1 MTQMPRLPLILRSA
15 LLVCVVT
22 ASSLATAQRTTSP
35 TSPCTETVV
44 RDTTSPFWREIWTQY
59 GRIDQAV
66 REKDTATLRS
76 LIAPDYHAVLPNGEV
91 WSYERTVAYQL
102 NGLMAVHDTRHM
114 SNSIIKLTAS
124 DDHATATVLQQWYR
138 TQTLQSAGPLH
149 RLETNAVQDE
159 HWERLLD
166 VWKRGKVENVHGGAV
181 FIDGKRVNVGVGL
194 PPYDPEA
201 PPFDPHDP
209 RPRRSVADT
218 LLGIITTRG
227 IGPAIQAYRALGQ
240 SPDFLV
246 TEVQLN
252 TLGYRLLGL
261 KRVPEAIEVFKLN
274 VAAYPRSAN
283 AYDSLGE
290 AYLTHG
296 DREEAI
302 RSYRRSLEL
311 NPQNANAVE
320 KLRTL
325 EKR

>member
-1 MTQMPRLPLILRSA
+1 MPRLSLLSRFA
-15 LLVCVVT
+15 LPVCVVA
-22 ASSLATAQRTTSP
+22 ASSLATAQGTTTP
-35 TSPCTETVV
+35 TTQCTETVV
-44 RDTTSPFWREIWTQY
+44 RDTTSRFWREIWTQY

-66 REKDTATLRS
+66 RQKDTATLRS
-76 LIAPDYHAVLPNGEV
+76 LIAPDYHAVLPDGQV
-91 WSYERTVAYQL
+91 WSHERTVAYQL
-102 NGLMAVHDTRHM
+102 NGLMAVHDTHHH
-114 SNSIIKLTAS
+114 SNSILNLTAC
-124 DDHATATVLQQWYR
+124 DGHATTTVLQQWYR
-138 TQTLQSAGPLH
+138 TQRLQSNGPLY

-159 HWERLLD
+159 HWTRLSD
-166 VWKRGKVENVHGGAV
+166 GWKRGKVENVHGGAV
-181 FIDGKRVNVGVGL
+181 FIDGKRVNVGEGA

-201 PPFDPHDP
+201 STYDPHDP
-209 RPRRSVADT
+209 RPKRPVADT
-218 LLGIITTRG
+218 LLRIIVAQG
-227 IGPAIQAYRALGQ
+227 IGPAVQAYRAFGQ

-246 TEVQLN
+246 SEVQLN

-261 KRVPEAIEVFKLN
+261 KRVADAIEVFKLN

-290 AYLTHG
+290 AYMTHA